1 MELLGSPTL
10 CNRKSKL
17 KELHKAYTGLG
28 PASESL
34 WFKEQALSI
43 ILFSSEISFTLSLEI

>member
-17 KELHKAYTGLG
+17 KELHKAYAGLG

-34 WFKEQALSI
+34 RSKEQALSI
-43 ILFSSEISFTLSLEI
+43 ISLSSEISFTLSLEI